1 MMAIDQLR
9 GFSDIRKAR
18 MIMGDSDDQNKPDDG
33 NGWDGFDWETLSDG
47 MTHSGQS
54 KPSDT
59 TDSEADEDEDET
71 ASAGEWVSHGG
82 VLHWEEPE
90 GTPDDIASDLRREA
104 QSPWASETLTLPL
117 GAPDTLRVRGVR
129 AWLARQRVLE
139 NEAMGMLLL
148 ERRQQSAHE
157 DDETAQR
164 RTQAANETHPLD
176 IALTEQQAALAEYES
191 LLAALDEVGMH
202 NGPGRVLVEYH
213 FLLGDRIA
221 TLATA
226 PEAPDDFAESQL
238 FTTIERAQT
247 SASVTPFSRA
257 EWNGRAGAV
266 LQTRRRVERMTAPE
280 EEE

>member
-1 MMAIDQLR
+1 VT
-9 GFSDIRKAR
+9 
-18 MIMGDSDDQNKPDDG
+18 DDDDEQNKPDNEG
-33 NGWDGFDWETLSDG
+33 GWDSFDWETVSDG
-47 MTHSGQS
+47 ATHSGQRE
-54 KPSDT
+54 PGATPD
-59 TDSEADEDEDET
+59 ADEDET
-71 ASAGEWVSHGG
+71 ASVGEWVSQGG

-117 GAPDTLRVRGVR
+117 GAPDALRVRGVR
-129 AWLARQRVLE
+129 AWLARQRMLE

-148 ERRQQSAHE
+148 ERRQQSPH
-157 DDETAQR
+157 DDDDTAER
-164 RTQAANETHPLD
+164 RAQAAGETHPLD
-176 IALTEQQAALAEYES
+176 IALAEHQAALAEYES

-221 TLATA
+221 TLAA
-226 PEAPDDFAESQL
+226 SPEAPDDFAETQL
-238 FTTIERAQT
+238 FTTIERSQAQ
-247 SASVTPFSRA
+247 APVTPVSRA
-257 EWNGRAGAV
+257 EWDGRAGAV

>member
-1 MMAIDQLR
+1 MV
-9 GFSDIRKAR
+9 
-18 MIMGDSDDQNKPDDG
+18 MGNGDDQNKPDDEG
-33 NGWDGFDWETLSDG
+33 GWNSFDWEAVSDG
-47 MTHSGQS
+47 TAHSRQS
-54 KPSDT
+54 EPGDMSDT
-59 TDSEADEDEDET
+59 DADET
-71 ASAGEWVSHGG
+71 ASTGEWVSAGG

-104 QSPWASETLTLPL
+104 RSPWASETLTLPL
-117 GAPDTLRVRGVR
+117 GAPDALRVRGVR
-129 AWLARQRVLE
+129 AWLARQRMLE

-148 ERRQQSAHE
+148 ERRQQSTHE
-157 DDETAQR
+157 DDDTTQR
-164 RTQAANETHPLD
+164 RTQAAGETHPLD
-176 IALTEQQAALAEYES
+176 IALAEHQAALAEYES

-226 PEAPDDFAESQL
+226 PEAPDDFAETQL
-238 FTTIERAQT
+238 FTAIERSQT
-247 SASVTPFSRA
+247 PAPVTPISRA
-257 EWNGRAGAV
+257 EWDGRVRVV

>member
-1 MMAIDQLR
+1 MMAIDQPR
-9 GFSDIRKAR
+9 SFSRFSGYRKAH
-18 MIMGDSDDQNKPDDG
+18 IAMGDDDQNKPDDEG
-33 NGWDGFDWETLSDG
+33 GWDRFDWETVSDG
-47 MTHSGQS
+47 LTPSGQS
-54 KPSDT
+54 GPNGA
-59 TDSEADEDEDET
+59 ADEDET
-71 ASAGEWVSHGG
+71 TSTGEWVSQGG

-117 GAPDTLRVRGVR
+117 GAPDALRVRGVR
-129 AWLARQRVLE
+129 AWLARQRMLE

-157 DDETAQR
+157 DDDTAQR
-164 RTQAANETHPLD
+164 RTQAAGETHPLD
-176 IALTEQQAALAEYES
+176 IALAEHQAALAEYES

-221 TLATA
+221 ALAAA
-226 PEAPDDFAESQL
+226 PEAPDDFAETQL
-238 FTTIERAQT
+238 FTTIERAP
-247 SASVTPFSRA
+247 APTPITPISHA
-257 EWNGRAGAV
+257 EWDGRAGAA

>member
-1 MMAIDQLR
+1 MT
-9 GFSDIRKAR
+9 
-18 MIMGDSDDQNKPDDG
+18 GDGDDQNRSDDG
-33 NGWDGFDWETLSDG
+33 WDTFDWETVSDG
-47 MTHSGQS
+47 TTPSGHGDS
-54 KPSDT
+54 GGE
-59 TDSEADEDEDET
+59 SEAGEDET
-71 ASAGEWVSHGG
+71 ASVGEWVSQGG

-117 GAPDTLRVRGVR
+117 GAPDALRVRSVR
-129 AWLARQRVLE
+129 AWLARQRMLE

-157 DDETAQR
+157 DSDSDTPQR
-164 RTQAANETHPLD
+164 RASAAGDTNPLD
-176 IALTEQQAALAEYES
+176 IALAEHQAALAEYES
-191 LLAALDEVGMH
+191 LLAALDDVGMH

-221 TLATA
+221 TLAAA
-226 PEAPDDFAESQL
+226 PEAPDDFAEAQL
-238 FTTIERAQT
+238 FAAIERLPA
-247 SASVTPFSRA
+247 SAPVTPVSRA
-257 EWNGRAGAV
+257 EWDGRAGAV